1 MISSKGIVEKKKP
14 SSKDRPRRS
23 THSICILANYTI
35 VKTAADR
42 LGLLEVGERSAWNV
56 LWTDAALTVQQCLA
70 VERFQMVNFFPGI
83 QEITRKD
90 LLARNLGRMQKAF
103 PEDYDFFPK
112 TWWLPA
118 DFKVRIKFDIICKK
132 NLVPNCFNFRSCSS
146 TQNCKR
152 AAITL

>member
-1 MISSKGIVEKKKP
+1 MVLTEVLVEKP
-14 SSKDRPRRS
+14 PSKDRPRRFIVKP
-23 THSICILANYTI
+23 SICILANQAI
-35 VKTAADR
+35 VKKAADA

-83 QEITRKD
+83 QEISRKD

-103 PEDYDFFPK
+103 PDDYDFFPK

-118 DFKVRIKFDIICKK
+118 DFKVFNQSHATNN
-132 NLVPNCFNFRSCSS
+132 NLEVP
-146 TQNCKR
+146 
-152 AAITL
+152 IL